1 MIFYGFLRFPGSR
14 GGGGGFSGI
23 SRRWRGFVADFEG
36 GNFYLCSLLVAHAYS
51 NAHMGGRPPLGLNRG
66 ALLPLSERPL
76 LRMSGKPLLQ
86 VSGRPLLH
94 MSGKPLLQVA
104 RDLFCDNFHR
114 PFVHNTPRQIHSVHA
129 PTATKTFRGR
139 FNAFAPP
146 LQKKRRGVIS
156 NTQDK
161 TTQ

>member
-1 MIFYGFLRFPGSR
+1 MCFLYFPGCHMILYDCLWFYYISRVSRRRRRFLRDLEALERIFA
-14 GGGGGFSGI
+14 F
-23 SRRWRGFVADFEG
+23 FKG

-86 VSGRPLLH
+86 MSGRPLLH

-104 RDLFCDNFHR
+104 RDFLFATISIDRLSTTLRDRFTACTHQQRKNI
-114 PFVHNTPRQIHSVHA
+114 PRQI
-129 PTATKTFRGR
+129 
-139 FNAFAPP
+139 
-146 LQKKRRGVIS
+146 
-156 NTQDK
+156 
-161 TTQ
+161 

>member
-1 MIFYGFLRFPGSR
+1 MVFFDFQGLEEEEEVSQGSR
-14 GGGGGFSGI
+14 GAGEDFLH
-23 SRRWRGFVADFEG
+23 FFEG
-36 GNFYLCSLLVAHAYS
+36 GKFYLCSLLVAHAYS

-104 RDLFCDNFHR
+104 RVF
-114 PFVHNTPRQIHSVHA
+114 FVRQFPSTVCPQHSETDPQRA
-129 PTATKTFRGR
+129 RTSSEQTTRGR

-146 LQKKRRGVIS
+146 LQNKTPRG
-156 NTQDK
+156 DF
-161 TTQ
+161 

>member
-1 MIFYGFLRFPGSR
+1 MILYDCLLFPL
-14 GGGGGFSGI
+14 I
-23 SRRWRGFVADFEG
+23 SRVSRRRTFLSDLEALEGLFVFVEG

-104 RDLFCDNFHR
+104 RDLFSTISIDRLSTTLRDRFTACTHQQRTN
-114 PFVHNTPRQIHSVHA
+114 NPRQIQCLRSA
-129 PTATKTFRGR
+129 AAKKTPRGD
-139 FNAFAPP
+139 F
-146 LQKKRRGVIS
+146 
-156 NTQDK
+156 
-161 TTQ
+161 